1 MVSKMNNKNYLE
13 CIEHYLIAI
22 TTANKMLDSKII
34 SLEDYKKIEKKI
46 AQKYCIKTNSIYR
59 LHNLINK
66 PCSGNITH

>member
-1 MVSKMNNKNYLE
+1 MINSSSNNLTSHS
-13 CIEHYLIAI
+13 IEHYLIAI

-34 SLEDYKKIEKKI
+34 SLEDYKKIENKM

-59 LHNLINK
+59 LNNLINK